1 MRPDG
6 RQLSELLFGWRA
18 SELELGEHLQ
28 SPGDCLNP
36 GLVETTIKEQSLP
49 SVVAAV
55 EAVRVRLRNAVENR
69 TVT

>member
-36 GLVETTIKEQSLP
+36 GLVKTTVKEQAFP
-49 SVVAAV
+49 SVVTAV
-55 EAVRVRLRNAVENR
+55 EAVRVRLRDTIGNRAV
-69 TVT
+69 T